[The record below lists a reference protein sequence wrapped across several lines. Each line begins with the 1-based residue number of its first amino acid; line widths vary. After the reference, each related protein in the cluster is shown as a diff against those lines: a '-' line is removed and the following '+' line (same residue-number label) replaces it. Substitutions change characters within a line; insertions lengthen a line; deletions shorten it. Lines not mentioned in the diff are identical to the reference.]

1 MNGCHWNVRNNLE
14 AVFNFKLPSND
25 FQLMSSLYIIF
36 LSPVK
41 VVMYDSRKKYVQFKQ
56 RLQASKQMS
65 VDFDVRGQQSM
76 DFFIGESLIVDL
88 HFGQKQLF
96 GRSF

>member
-1 MNGCHWNVRNNLE
+1 M
-14 AVFNFKLPSND
+14 P
-25 FQLMSSLYIIF
+25 
-36 LSPVK
+36 
-41 VVMYDSRKKYVQFKQ
+41 
-56 RLQASKQMS
+56 